1 MSDWVLK
8 YADARGEIHQ
18 QVAQAASE
26 QEVRERFAQQ
36 GFLIYSIRPRRTARG
51 LSTEVSLLGRRKKLN
66 LEKFLI
72 FNQQF
77 VTLIRAGLPILKSLD
92 LLADR
97 LTDPKLGPHIKSVRD
112 EVRKGTLLSEAF
124 RMQGVFPKIYV
135 TSVMAGEKSGS
146 LAEVLDRYIT
156 YQKLALAVRKKI
168 LVSLLYPAVL
178 IFLVLCLIV
187 FLVTYRGAELRAAL
201 FQHVGAIA
209 GDHAGADCGGHD
221 GAQLRAVVLRGAG
234 GRPAFCSPW
243 WSRKESA
250 KEKLD
255 AVKMHTPVLGD
266 IWLKYQVAQFARVLS
281 TLLTGGIPLVQGLET
296 AADSLGTALLRRT
309 LDEGRQDGAGRAV
322 ALGFADGDGHFSAAG
337 HRHDRGGRIDRR
349 AAGDADQRGGVLRRR
364 REHQDDGGAF
374 ADRAG
379 HHDLH
384 GNVRGVRA
392 DRAVHADL
400 LAGGHDSLKAGVRCQ
415 VSGASIHPDLLK
427 RTTE

>member
-1 MSDWVLK
+1 MADWVLK

-18 QVAQAASE
+18 QVAQAPTE

-36 GFLIYSIRPRRTARG
+36 GYLIYSIRPRRVARG

-77 VTLIRAGLPILKSLD
+77 VTLIRAGLPILKGLD

-97 LTDPKLGPHIKSVRD
+97 LTDPKLGVHVKAVRD

-156 YQKLALAVRKKI
+156 YQKLSLAVRKKI
-168 LVSLLYPAVL
+168 LVSLLYPSVL

-187 FLVTYRGAELRAAL
+187 FLVTYVVPNFAQLYSSMSARLPTITQVLIAVGTTARSYVLVFFAAL
-201 FQHVGAIA
+201 VGGIFLFMMWAK
-209 GDHAGADCGGHD
+209 
-221 GAQLRAVVLRGAG
+221 R
-234 GRPAFCSPW
+234 
-243 WSRKESA
+243 ESA
-250 KEKLD
+250 REKLD
-255 AVKMHTPVLGD
+255 AVKMRTPILGD
-266 IWLKYQVAQFARVLS
+266 IWLKYQVAQFSRVLS

-309 LDEGRQDGAGRAV
+309 LE
-322 ALGFADGDGHFSAAG
+322 
-337 HRHDRGGRIDRR
+337 
-349 AAGDADQRGGVLRRR
+349 
-364 REHQDDGGAF
+364 
-374 ADRAG
+374 
-379 HHDLH
+379 
-384 GNVRGVRA
+384 
-392 DRAVHADL
+392 
-400 LAGGHDSLKAGVRCQ
+400 KAGKMVREGQ
-415 VSGASIHPDLLK
+415 ALSGSLTSTGIFPPLAIDMIEVGESTGALPVMLTSVAEFYEDDVSTKMTAALSLIEPAIMIFMGIFVAFVLIALYMPIFSLADTIH
-427 RTTE
+427 